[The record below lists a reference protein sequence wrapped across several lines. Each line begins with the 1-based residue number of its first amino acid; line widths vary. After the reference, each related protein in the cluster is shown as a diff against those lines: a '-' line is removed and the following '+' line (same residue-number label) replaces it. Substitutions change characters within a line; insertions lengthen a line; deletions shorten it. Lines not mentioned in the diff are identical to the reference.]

1 MKVQWSS
8 AAQADLRRLYDFLA
22 QRDLDAANRM
32 FDRLVACP
40 RALLQFP
47 RRGQKLSQYEPRE
60 IREFRV
66 ARYVVR
72 YELGV
77 EAISVLR
84 IFHGRE
90 DRF

>member
-1 MKVQWSS
+1 MKVLWSVT
-8 AAQADLRRLYDFLA
+8 AQADVGRLYDFLA
-22 QRDLDAANRM
+22 RRNLKAADAV
-32 FDRLVACP
+32 FDRLVTCP

-66 ARYVVR
+66 APYVVR
-72 YELGV
+72 YELSD
-77 EAISVLR
+77 EAIAILR
-84 IFHGRE
+84 IFHERE